1 MTARIPPEKRTKI
14 LNMIEPVLA
23 PACTEVSAKHAES
36 LNGLLNWAGE
46 LLVAGRFHLTHTI
59 AAFRTSKA
67 RGKAKARVT
76 RAHRDELEFWKD
88 VITNWNCVSVLTP
101 PVFMAPEYSYET
113 SSTTDA
119 CRSPAFA
126 GAGCWFNGLYDY
138 WEFSKAERDMF
149 DIMCLEGL
157 AWVLWVEAVL
167 LKDPHAISGRTWRT
181 RCDNQSWVAICMSG
195 KCARSP
201 AAAVLLMHLHKLQ
214 CKFHFRI
221 LVEWIDTKANIV
233 SDLLSRFAIAEFLRQ
248 AALIG
253 FPAPVRMQVKDRSS
267 LVSQMMFA
275 HSPDRRSR
283 SQP

>member
-1 MTARIPPEKRTKI
+1 MTARIPPEKRTKN

-67 RGKAKARVT
+67 RGNAKARVT

-113 SSTTDA
+113 SPTTDA

-126 GAGCWFNGLYDY
+126 GAVGLVKGCHLLH
-138 WEFSKAERDMF
+138 ESLRDLTF
-149 DIMCLEGL
+149 LSQQ
-157 AWVLWVEAVL
+157 VLCS
-167 LKDPHAISGRTWRT
+167 H
-181 RCDNQSWVAICMSG
+181 
-195 KCARSP
+195 
-201 AAAVLLMHLHKLQ
+201 
-214 CKFHFRI
+214 
-221 LVEWIDTKANIV
+221 
-233 SDLLSRFAIAEFLRQ
+233 
-248 AALIG
+248 
-253 FPAPVRMQVKDRSS
+253 
-267 LVSQMMFA
+267 
-275 HSPDRRSR
+275 
-283 SQP
+283 

>member
-101 PVFMAPEYSYET
+101 PVFMAPEYSYE
-113 SSTTDA
+113 
-119 CRSPAFA
+119 
-126 GAGCWFNGLYDY
+126 Y
-138 WEFSKAERDMF
+138 
-149 DIMCLEGL
+149 
-157 AWVLWVEAVL
+157 
-167 LKDPHAISGRTWRT
+167 
-181 RCDNQSWVAICMSG
+181 
-195 KCARSP
+195 
-201 AAAVLLMHLHKLQ
+201 
-214 CKFHFRI
+214 
-221 LVEWIDTKANIV
+221 
-233 SDLLSRFAIAEFLRQ
+233 SRFVYSSCRFAAEGWPSEADDAACGWKGTISTWSRTQ
-248 AALIG
+248 ASADDL
-253 FPAPVRMQVKDRSS
+253 MSS
-267 LVSQMMFA
+267 
-275 HSPDRRSR
+275 
-283 SQP
+283 